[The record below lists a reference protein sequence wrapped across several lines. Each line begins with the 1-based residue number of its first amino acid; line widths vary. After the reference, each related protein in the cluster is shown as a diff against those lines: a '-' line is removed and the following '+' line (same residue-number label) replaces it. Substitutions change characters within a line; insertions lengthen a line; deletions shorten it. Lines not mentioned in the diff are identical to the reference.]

1 MTLSD
6 FYNRTVPTYYST
18 MHQDSYS
25 AAQILMANRRRMLD
39 QIEERQSVGEIKII
53 SEVRIK

>member
-6 FYNRTVPTYYST
+6 FYNRTVPTYYPT
-18 MHQDSYS
+18 MHQDGYS
-25 AAQILMANRRRMLD
+25 VAQILMANRRRMLD
-39 QIEERQSVGEIKII
+39 QIEERQSVNEIKII

>member
-6 FYNRTVPTYYST
+6 LHNRQVPDYYPT
-18 MHQDSYS
+18 MYRDGYS
-25 AAQILMANRRRMLD
+25 MAQILMANRRRMLD
-39 QIEERQSVGEIKII
+39 QIEERQFVGGIHIT

>member
-6 FYNRTVPTYYST
+6 FYNRTVPNYYST
-18 MHQDSYS
+18 MHQDGYS
-25 AAQILMANRRRMLD
+25 AVQILMANRRRMLD
-39 QIEERQSVGEIKII
+39 QIEEKQSVDEIKII